1 MDVTYRLKPNELNTD
16 FFRIL
21 QETFMGKE
29 IAVSVKEISGTTEY
43 LLSDEENR
51 RRLLKALDD
60 AQNGHCAHALTLEE
74 MEAMIQ

>member
-1 MDVTYRLKPNELNTD
+1 MDVTYRLKPDELNTD

-43 LLSDEENR
+43 LLSDEETR
-51 RRLLKALDD
+51 RRLLKAVDD
-60 AQNGHCAHALTLEE
+60 AQNGRCVHALTLEE

>member
-1 MDVTYRLKPNELNTD
+1 MDVTYRLKPDELNNN

-51 RRLLKALDD
+51 RHLLRALDD
-60 AQNGHCAHALTLEE
+60 AQKGHCVHTMTLEE
-74 MEAMIQ
+74 MEAMI

>member
-1 MDVTYRLKPNELNTD
+1 MDVTYRLKPDELNTD

-29 IAVSVKEISGTTEY
+29 IAVSVREISGTTEY

-51 RRLLKALDD
+51 RRLFRALDD
-60 AQNGHCAHALTLEE
+60 AQDGHCVHTMTLEE

>member
-1 MDVTYRLKPNELNTD
+1 MDVTYRLKPDELNID

-29 IAVSVKEISGTTEY
+29 IAVSVREISVTTEY

-51 RRLLKALDD
+51 RCLLKALDD
-60 AQNGHCAHALTLEE
+60 AQNGHCVHTMTLEE
-74 MEAMIQ
+74 MESMIQ

>member
-29 IAVSVKEISGTTEY
+29 IAVSVKEISETTEY

-51 RRLLKALDD
+51 RRLLRALDD
-60 AQNGHCAHALTLEE
+60 AQDGRSVHTMTLEE
-74 MEAMIQ
+74 MEAMI

>member
-1 MDVTYRLKPNELNTD
+1 MDVTYRLKPDELNID

-21 QETFMGKE
+21 QETFLGKE
-29 IAVSVKEISGTTEY
+29 IAVSVREISGTTEY

-51 RRLLKALDD
+51 SRILKALDD
-60 AQNGHCAHALTLEE
+60 SQNGHCVHTMTLEE

>member
-1 MDVTYRLKPNELNTD
+1 MDVTYRLKPDELNNN

-29 IAVSVKEISGTTEY
+29 ITVSIKEISEPTEY

-60 AQNGHCAHALTLEE
+60 AQDGHCVHTLTLEE

>member
-60 AQNGHCAHALTLEE
+60 AQSGHCVHTMTLEE

>member
-29 IAVSVKEISGTTEY
+29 IAVSVKEIPGTTEY

-51 RRLLKALDD
+51 RRLLKAVDD
-60 AQNGHCAHALTLEE
+60 AQNGRCVHTMTLEE